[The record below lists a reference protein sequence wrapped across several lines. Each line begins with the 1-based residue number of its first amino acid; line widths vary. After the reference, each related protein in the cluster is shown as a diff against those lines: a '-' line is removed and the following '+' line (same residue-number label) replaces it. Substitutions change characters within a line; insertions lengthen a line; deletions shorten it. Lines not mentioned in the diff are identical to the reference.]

1 MFGNAEARLLNDYR
15 LPLPSSLP
23 NLQEYS
29 KRDGTTS
36 ESDIIKLGTGVVSR
50 NNYVHR
56 RMYRELHFS
65 L

>member
-29 KRDGTTS
+29 KCDGTTS
-36 ESDIIKLGTGVVSR
+36 ESDIIKLGTEVVS
-50 NNYVHR
+50 
-56 RMYRELHFS
+56 
-65 L
+65 